1 MFYYTYPQRGA
12 SVAKMPSTGALCN
25 MSALSH
31 ALLEASTTG
40 MNAAGSSSD
49 DDNPAK
55 RQRLASMRTVA
66 QRLAL
71 WSPQAKWERDELLN
85 SMNTTSYDN
94 RAFYARIAEIRELDR
109 DRMDT
114 ERGAMEVANNILI
127 NHTPLAPMPAAVP
140 AVVPAAPPPAA
151 GAPGSRQ
158 PSPSTDNE
166 EEASPRFSLRNL
178 PEDLTRIPGL
188 YLAQTTVQLA
198 DGTRVP
204 EYGLF
209 TSKLIKKHS
218 FILFYTG
225 AWFEKETFDNFE
237 KTKDPAD
244 PDDRFTKMERYSL
257 STSAGTYV
265 LAPPIADG
273 ETVPNFEVHPG
284 GAINEPDQRGHTANT
299 YIYETNVND
308 AVATDEQDRGG
319 ENTTLITMPLFA
331 CVDIPA
337 NTELLWNYGGTYD
350 RVGYTPGPP
359 CFDLQDP
366 KDNPQANKQR
376 LVRNRD
382 IGAVKARA
390 RTLWQWPDNTGNVER
405 GDVKK
410 WPEIKGLK
418 LPYDDFKY
426 LVAISPK
433 RTAYDVDQPST
444 ERLSLRTAN
453 LQVPG

>member
-12 SVAKMPSTGALCN
+12 SRVASMPATGALCN
-25 MSALSH
+25 LSTLSH
-31 ALLEASTTG
+31 ALLEVSTTG

-49 DDNPAK
+49 DENPAK
-55 RQRLASMRTVA
+55 RQRLANMREVA
-66 QRLAL
+66 QRLVL
-71 WSPQAKWERDELLN
+71 WSLQAKFERDELLS
-85 SMNTTSYDN
+85 SMNTTEYDN
-94 RAFYARIAEIRELDR
+94 ETFYARIAEIREH
-109 DRMDT
+109 DRMRMDA
-114 ERGAMEVANNILI
+114 ERGAMEVANNFLI
-127 NHTPLAPMPAAVP
+127 NNRPLASLPAAVP
-140 AVVPAAPPPAA
+140 AVVPAVVPAA
-151 GAPGSRQ
+151 PQPAGSRQ

-166 EEASPRFSLRNL
+166 EASPRFSRRNL

-225 AWFEKETFDNFE
+225 AWFEKETFGNFE
-237 KTKDPAD
+237 KTKDPAN

-273 ETVPNFEVHPG
+273 ETTPNFAVHPG
-284 GAINEPDQRGHTANT
+284 GAINEPDQSGHTANT

-331 CVDIPA
+331 CEHIPA
-337 NTELLWNYGGTYD
+337 DTELLWNYGGDYA

-366 KDNPQANKQR
+366 RDNPQANKQR

-390 RTLWQWPDNTGNVER
+390 RTLWQWPDNMGNVER

-418 LPYDDFKY
+418 LPNEKFKY
-426 LVAISPK
+426 LVAISPERK
-433 RTAYDVDQPST
+433 AYDVDQPST
-444 ERLSLRTAN
+444 ELLSLRTAN
-453 LQVPG
+453 LDVPG